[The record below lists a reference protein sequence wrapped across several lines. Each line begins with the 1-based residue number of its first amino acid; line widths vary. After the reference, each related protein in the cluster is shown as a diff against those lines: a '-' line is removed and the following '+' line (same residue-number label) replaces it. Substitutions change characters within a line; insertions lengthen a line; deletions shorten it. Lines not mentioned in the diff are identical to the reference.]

1 MSKELQNAS
10 TSKLVNV
17 VLHDIAHARA
27 GDKGERLSICL
38 FAYNPDLYPFIVNQI
53 DESKVYEHFAHR
65 GVFEVRRFLLPKLDG
80 MNFVIDGALEGGV
93 NGSLNLDG
101 HGKSLSFRLLELEVE
116 IPNTLL
122 NGGKN
127 YE

>member
-1 MSKELQNAS
+1 MNKALQNAS
-10 TSKLVNV
+10 THKLVNV
-17 VLHDIAHARA
+17 ALHHIAHARA

-38 FAYNPDLYPFIVNQI
+38 FAYNPDLYPFILNQI
-53 DESKVYEHFAHR
+53 DENKVWEHFAHR
-65 GVFEVRRFLLPKLDG
+65 GVFEVRRFLLPKLCG

-101 HGKSLSFRLLELEVE
+101 HGKSLSFRLLEVEVK

-122 NGGKN
+122 DGGKG
-127 YE
+127 